1 MNFVHL
7 HNHSHFSVD
16 SIQTPEQ
23 LCRRAKE
30 LGQTAVALTDHGTMS
45 GSMDFYNEAK
55 IAKIKPIFGLEAYYD
70 FYQNPNENKLF
81 HITLL
86 AKNKIGFQNLIKI
99 DNLAHENIIQKNT
112 GVYPTATIENIYNNR
127 DGIIVLTGCPVSVLM
142 DVEDE
147 QIAMEYVGMLH
158 RIFQD
163 DCYIEMMLGSYKP
176 EHNLHRCRLA
186 QSRFGIPFVLSQD
199 SHFTYKY
206 QEVIHPFSNIA
217 KKGYNYNSEGLYIT
231 SVEEVIANSAK
242 YLELEELTKI
252 IETTN
257 SVAEKV
263 ECFSIEEEAKLPKI
277 PENGEKELYDYL
289 SERLEEEYR
298 ENFEFEW
305 KVFKDMGF
313 MDYLYILYDIKKFAE
328 ERGIF
333 VRCRG
338 SAGGSYLIYLLGISP
353 VHPVKY
359 GLFFDRFLNY
369 ARRDAPDVDI
379 DVDPFRRDE
388 IFAYVLER
396 WGMRPVSTF
405 IEYSH
410 KSAIHDIV
418 RVLKKTKDLE
428 LPFGLENEVCEGDEY
443 SDKFKE
449 LCGYHELIKP
459 FYDSIVGTYKTRS
472 KHAAA
477 VGSAVNACPIECWN
491 GEKTLAYSE
500 SGSGD
505 KFLQE
510 AGITKFDILAVSTLT
525 LNSMCAKR
533 SGVKFTLDLLTP
545 KVFELFEKGNLNG
558 IFQFKSGASIKLARD
573 IKPGNVED
581 VSAIVALNRPS
592 CLDSGLA
599 WTYAT
604 YKQNPRKIH
613 PLIDELLTSTYGV
626 IIYQE
631 DVMSIFSTVTNE
643 GAEGRNDARKYLVP
657 KSFKLLDD
665 PKFIAA
671 KEKLRVRFMTKGL
684 ENGYTSEL
692 LEKIWHEMD
701 TFGRYGFNKAHSMIY
716 AFNALESAYYKVMFP
731 EIFFWAA
738 MSIEKGNK
746 DGREKIQEFCFEAA
760 QQGIKLKTPHI
771 LHSGVNFELKDV
783 IIYFPLYAVSGIGEA
798 TAEKIVDY
806 RNTHN
811 ITKLSDIK
819 KIPSKLL
826 NVNAR
831 ANLFHLNGFDG
842 LEHDEPLNFNEDRLA
857 EFAGLSKTAIQMK
870 TLGFILP
877 NNRLLNTIASI
888 EDPEVEVAGYVTS
901 IKSGETKTGKPK
913 RIVKLYPFGYFS
925 IMDFNL
931 PIQEGDFVYAV
942 LNKYKMPEYII
953 FADKR
958 KKYQNNWGRMEEVE
972 L

>member
-1 MNFVHL
+1 MRFTHL
-7 HNHSHFSVD
+7 HCHTHFSPD
-16 SIQTPEQ
+16 SINTPELICQ
-23 LCRRAKE
+23 QAKK
-30 LGQTAVALTDHGTMS
+30 LGHTAIAITDHGTLS
-45 GSMDFYNEAK
+45 GCMDMFNNAK
-55 IAKIKPIFGLEAYYD
+55 IANIKPILG
-70 FYQNPNENKLF
+70 NEMYLDYLLDPESNKLF
-81 HITLL
+81 HITIL
-86 AKNKIGFQNLIKI
+86 AKNKVGFQNLVKL
-99 DNLAHENIIQKNT
+99 DNLSHEKILVK
-112 GVYPTATIENIYNNR
+112 GGSSYPTMTMEDLYNYR
-127 DGIIVLTGCPVSVLM
+127 DGLIVLTGCPVSALHELEE
-142 DVEDE
+142 VEGL
-147 QIAMEYVGMLH
+147 EYVNQLTFM
-158 RIFQD
+158 FPD
-163 DCYIEMMLGSYKP
+163 DLYIELMLQYKAQ
-176 EHNLHRCRLA
+176 ENLERCRLA
-186 QSRFGIPFVLSQD
+186 QSKFNLPMVLTND
-199 SHFTYKY
+199 AHFLTKD
-206 QEVIHPFSNIA
+206 QEVIHPLQVTA
-217 KKGYNYNSEGLYIT
+217 KKGFSYPGKGLYVAPIEDI
-231 SVEEVIANSAK
+231 VENAVQYVEFD
-242 YLELEELTKI
+242 ELTKI
-252 IETTN
+252 IENTN
-257 SVAEKV
+257 SVADKV
-263 ECFSIEEEAKLPKI
+263 EKYSIEEPPTLPKI
-277 PENGEKELYDYL
+277 PDDGVEELFNYLNERVEEK
-289 SERLEEEYR
+289 YR
-298 ENFEFEW
+298 KQFEFEW
-305 KVFKDMGF
+305 KVLSDMKF
-313 MDYLYILYDIKKFAE
+313 VDYFYIIYDIKKFANE
-328 ERGIF
+328 KGIF

-338 SAGGSYLIYLLGISP
+338 SAGGSYIVYLLDICP
-353 VHPVKY
+353 VHPIEN
-359 GLFFDRFLNY
+359 GLYFDRFINY
-369 ARRDAPDVDI
+369 SRYDFPDLDL
-379 DVDPFRRDE
+379 DVDPERRDE
-388 IFAYVLER
+388 IFAYTLER
-396 WGMRPVSTF
+396 WGMLPVSTF

-418 RVLKKTKDLE
+418 RTLKKVKDLE
-428 LPFGLENEVCEGDEY
+428 LPFGLEKEACEGDEY

-449 LCGYHELIKP
+449 LCAQHELIKP
-459 FYDSIVGTYKTRS
+459 FYDAIVGTYKTRS
-472 KHAAA
+472 THAAA
-477 VGSAVNACPIECWN
+477 VATPVTSCPVENWHN
-491 GEKTLAYSE
+491 ERTLAYSE

-505 KFLQE
+505 KFLQQ
-510 AGITKFDILAVSTLT
+510 AGLVKIDVLSVAALT
-525 LNSMCAKR
+525 LNTLCAKK
-533 SGVKFTLDLLTP
+533 SGVTFSLDLLNDR
-545 KVFELFEKGNLNG
+545 VFELFKSGNLNG
-558 IFQFKSGASIKLARD
+558 IFQFKSGASIRLARA
-573 IKPGNVED
+573 IKPSNID
-581 VSAIVALNRPS
+581 DISAIISLNRPGP
-592 CLDSGLA
+592 LDSGMA
-599 WTYAT
+599 WTFST
-604 YKQNPRKIH
+604 YKENPRKIH
-613 PLIDELLTSTYGV
+613 PLIDGILASSYGV

-631 DVMSIFSTVTNE
+631 QVMEVFSTVTLE

-842 LEHDEPLNFNEDRLA
+842 LEQDEPLNFNEDRLA
-857 EFAGLSKTAIQMK
+857 EFASLSKTAIQMK